1 MREVLIGIAQQ
12 AGEIA
17 LAYFNGDIAPEVEE
31 KGHLDLVT
39 RADKDVESFLV
50 AELLKRYPDDGI
62 VGEEGSVINPAAARQ
77 WVIDPIDGTFNFVR
91 RMDQWAVSIGLF
103 ENGKPIYGVIH
114 APARQETISGGVGA
128 DVVFN
133 GKRLDQLAV
142 LDRSRG
148 VVSLGFGTDTP
159 VASEV
164 EALRFILEDLKFSY
178 RNCGSTTVA
187 FMMMA
192 TGQIDAVLGFGAR
205 SWDVMA
211 GLAIVD
217 RMGGKCSIDWNAT
230 GLEDR
235 LAYVAG
241 TPEIVDLFEPAL

>member
-1 MREVLIGIAQQ
+1 M
-12 AGEIA
+12 
-17 LAYFNGDIAPEVEE
+17 
-31 KGHLDLVT
+31 
-39 RADKDVESFLV
+39 
-50 AELLKRYPDDGI
+50 
-62 VGEEGSVINPAAARQ
+62 
-77 WVIDPIDGTFNFVR
+77 
-91 RMDQWAVSIGLF
+91 
-103 ENGKPIYGVIH
+103 
-114 APARQETISGGVGA
+114 
-128 DVVFN
+128 
-133 GKRLDQLAV
+133 DQLAV

-148 VVSLGFGTDTP
+148 VVSLGFSTDTP

-211 GLAIVD
+211 GLAIAD